1 MKASSFK
8 LRPATTDRRLS
19 ETCLESLEFKS
30 LSISKTIEMGVGSTP
45 KYTIFC
51 STLSSKIRN
60 SSRRRSATSFPDPSF
75 TVTGTTTWLTG
86 IMILPCL
93 FCCGGASGF
102 CCGAVGVAPCWGAW
116 ARSWIS
122 GTAISIPQTTRTV
135 FRRLFIVLK
144 PDFVLNSSARL
155 ISVTHPSHHFA
166 ASYRAAMPRGLFPA
180 GQLSQRKVYMRSM
193 HKLLMQCATATVAVI
208 LAMPGMPQEPA
219 AQGGTIKTQVN
230 LVNLFA
236 TVRDKN
242 KRLIADLKQDNFKI
256 QEDNQE
262 QKIAFFSKE
271 VALPITLALLLDT
284 SGSEQFML
292 GAIQDAGSS
301 FLHRILRK
309 GDEALVMSFDS
320 DVDLLSDFTDD
331 RAQLDRAV
339 RKARINIPGGG
350 SIGGNPGPVGSRQ
363 ITGTALYDAIYLA
376 CGEKLNSE
384 AGRKAVVIVTDADD
398 QGSKVRIEE
407 AIEAAQRT
415 DTVIHVILVAD
426 PRYGANTGAAK
437 KLAEETGGRVLNA
450 SSEKKLMEAFDEISA
465 ELRSQYTLG
474 FYSSNLERDGKFRKI
489 KVETV
494 NHDLK
499 VLARKGYYA
508 PKG

>member
-1 MKASSFK
+1 MGSMKKF
-8 LRPATTDRRLS
+8 
-19 ETCLESLEFKS
+19 
-30 LSISKTIEMGVGSTP
+30 
-45 KYTIFC
+45 
-51 STLSSKIRN
+51 
-60 SSRRRSATSFPDPSF
+60 
-75 TVTGTTTWLTG
+75 VT
-86 IMILPCL
+86 
-93 FCCGGASGF
+93 
-102 CCGAVGVAPCWGAW
+102 
-116 ARSWIS
+116 
-122 GTAISIPQTTRTV
+122 
-135 FRRLFIVLK
+135 
-144 PDFVLNSSARL
+144 
-155 ISVTHPSHHFA
+155 
-166 ASYRAAMPRGLFPA
+166 
-180 GQLSQRKVYMRSM
+180 
-193 HKLLMQCATATVAVI
+193 QCAATLVACA
-208 LAMPGMPQEPA
+208 LAPPAMPQEPPV
-219 AQGGTIKTQVN
+219 QGETIKTQVS

-242 KRLIADLKQDNFKI
+242 KRIVGDLKQEDFRI
-256 QEDNQE
+256 TEDNQD
-262 QKIAFFSKE
+262 QKISFFSKE

-292 GAIQDAGSS
+292 SAIQDAGSS
-301 FLHRILRK
+301 FLRRILRK
-309 GDEALVMSFDS
+309 GDMALVMSFDS

-331 RAQLDRAV
+331 HGQLDRAV
-339 RKARINIPGGG
+339 RRSRINIPSGG

-384 AGRKAVVIVTDADD
+384 AGRKAIVIVTDADD

-426 PRYGANTGAAK
+426 PRFGANTSAAK

-474 FYSSNLERDGKFRKI
+474 YYPTNSQRDGKFRKI
-489 KVETV
+489 KVETA
-494 NHDLK
+494 NHDMK